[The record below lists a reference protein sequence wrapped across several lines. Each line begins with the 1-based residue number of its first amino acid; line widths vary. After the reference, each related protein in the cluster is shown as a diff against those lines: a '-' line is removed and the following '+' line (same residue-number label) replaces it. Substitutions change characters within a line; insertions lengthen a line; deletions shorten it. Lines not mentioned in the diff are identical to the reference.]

1 MEIIEEKLL
10 ERFLRYV
17 RVWTTSDSHR
27 ADEGIMPSS
36 EGQREFSEILRGE
49 LSDIGASDIAVTEYG
64 YVLARIPASP
74 GCEELPSICLLAHMD
89 TSPEVSGRNVS
100 PLVHQNYDGSPI
112 SLKDGIVIDPLN
124 DRYLKNCTGDTII
137 TSDGTTLLGAD
148 DKAGI
153 AIIMTAAEAL
163 LCAPAAS
170 ADCGSGFRHG
180 ALEIIFSPD
189 EETGHGMD
197 RVPLEWL
204 RSCAAYTL
212 DGGEVGEIETECFN
226 AWRADITFTG
236 VSRHLGTARPD
247 MVNAVTMASSF
258 ISMLPR
264 TESPETTDG
273 WQGYYCPLEIT
284 GGVETASLTLFL
296 RDFSARGMER
306 RLAAVENFARAV
318 SAAFPGGAAAV
329 TTAKQYL
336 NMKEKL
342 DEHPEVTELLLG
354 AVKNTG
360 IEPRFKPIRGGTD
373 GSRLTELGIPT
384 PNIFTGGHN
393 FHSRTEW
400 ASLSQMAASVRTV
413 LELVKLWAKKGAA

>member
-1 MEIIEEKLL
+1 MGTIQEKLL

-17 RVWTTSDSHR
+17 RVWTTSDSRR

-36 EGQREFSEILRGE
+36 EGQREFAELLRGE
-49 LSDIGASDIAVTEYG
+49 LSDMGASDIAVTEYG

-74 GCEELPSICLLAHMD
+74 GCEALPSICLLAHID

-100 PLVHQNYDGSPI
+100 PLVHENYDGSPI
-112 SLKDGIVIDPLN
+112 SLKDGIVIDPSADKELQ
-124 DRYLKNCTGDTII
+124 KCAGDTII

-153 AIIMTAAEAL
+153 AIVMTAAESL
-163 LCAPAAS
+163 LS
-170 ADCGSGFRHG
+170 AQGHGSV
-180 ALEIIFSPD
+180 EIIFSPD
-189 EETGHGMD
+189 EETGRGMD
-197 RVPLEWL
+197 HVPLEWL
-204 RSCAAYTL
+204 RSRAAYTL
-212 DGGEVGEIETECFN
+212 DGGGIGEIETECFN

-247 MVNAVTMASSF
+247 MVNAVTMASAF
-258 ISMLPR
+258 ISLLPR

-284 GGVETASLTLFL
+284 GTVESASLTLFL
-296 RDFSARGMER
+296 RDFSTQGMER
-306 RLAAVENFARAV
+306 RLAAVEEFARAV
-318 SAAFPGGAAAV
+318 GAAFPGGKTAV

-342 DEHPEVTELLLG
+342 DEHPEAAELLLD
-354 AVKNTG
+354 AVKNAG

-400 ASLSQMAASVRTV
+400 ASLSQMTASLRTV
-413 LELVKLWAKKGAA
+413 LELVKRWAEKQEEIYGIL